1 MYTKGDKSVSIE
13 EAQESA
19 AFSEIPVE
27 EWAENYGWSLNEGK
41 LNGSTETIPPTEPEK
56 KKKKDGE
63 STLEVTSS
71 ELPESRLG
79 ETGSKI
85 IEARANVTAKS
96 VADQIGI
103 AYFNLEERD
112 GLLFPKRYEGV
123 SLSGFSQGQ
132 GVNQTFL
139 SEGGL
144 IDSYGEEK
152 AKQWQALNI
161 DPSTGISREDLKE
174 KLDLSIVDSETINRV
189 IGSNQTKQA
198 EIVVRDMPEQER
210 EVLRA
215 LMPSDESL
223 QSDIEFAKEEDKAI
237 EVGVAFIN
245 AQSDKY
251 NEKAKVIVSQSAELK
266 KSVDRRKEIVD
277 SYTIVPGMDMP
288 DGYQESYKQYED
300 SLNNYNNF
308 ISSESV
314 TSLGEESARLSAAS
328 DLFNQRGVK
337 LNQLLN
343 ETAEN
348 LAVGQA
354 INKNYSMVNTFEF
367 LLEENVLG
375 VTTNLLKLGA
385 QGLDYLVTNDEISNY
400 LDNFKGRATQYI
412 VNLET
417 RRLEEIP
424 IPLTTSDVES
434 GAISQADFVGD
445 VLLNNSPTIL
455 TVMGPAGI
463 AKGIGMATTRKL
475 TGIAAKEANK
485 ILLKRAA
492 QLSGGMFFGIETSG
506 SLSTTD
512 SAKREARKTDKVTG
526 LTEIQTLSN
535 VLENKE
541 YSGQLEKNAIE
552 ERINA
557 LTSAINVSE
566 IERASVAIL
575 KGGTAMYAERLG
587 TLRSLKNL
595 GSWSKQLGKA
605 QFAKYFNPSV
615 ARWASKTAG
624 AARGASQLVGMELIE
639 EGLTLASHNFL
650 DISVLDMNKSVT
662 DGMDKDFLA
671 NVILPTLAIGG
682 PGIMSNVGSAI
693 RSEYLTK
700 KQSTESAN
708 IISDIFS
715 MQDKLETTNMS
726 EYDRS
731 ILDQKKMDA
740 LNQLSLNDAD
750 ALISAG
756 KLDSQDL
763 EILADLQGKL
773 SGLRSQA
780 MALGADGVDSKELQN
795 IKDEISEVVSKREA
809 ILESNEEAIAEKVK
823 GAQNEA
829 EALMRVKAYERNK
842 YVSQRYYGDKYISIE
857 ETSEENKDPYSG
869 VPNSFIEKYSSDLFS
884 AEARGDFGF
893 FKDGY
898 AIIFEKNAIA
908 GIMLGGDAA
917 LFASTAPIHEIA
929 HGEIAAKGLISD
941 VELSQL
947 GNRVIAD
954 IKETLEAKVTTKE
967 ITSAQFETFL
977 TRLNAYQNLATKRG
991 TSIDAEEVM
1000 MIVGDMKAGGI
1011 LSTNDFQALPL
1022 VKAFVNSTLNKVA
1035 PKLRLFVPLNNYADV
1050 SAFFNSFQNKVFE
1063 GGVKAQTRPPEE
1075 GEGKASLGT
1084 LLEDINAL
1092 LPDEVTTRDQFF
1104 DRKVFN
1110 PIYNDGNLHPAI
1122 ANYIRSRSVSKE
1134 ESQKIIDS
1142 VADRLINFNPEAKR
1156 KSGDAKITLGE
1167 FIFSNVNFG
1176 KLDARKAL
1184 FEESQETARTQST
1197 DTAEAKEIVAA
1208 EESSAQV
1215 QDKPVYRTLLQRR
1228 VLDPDVIESIKSK
1241 VKSVV
1246 RVMKTRMDESV
1257 SKNVTVK
1264 PYIAELRKTM
1274 GKQAD
1279 IDLKKAMGGKKDG
1292 QLRKF
1297 LLRNKSAILENMT
1310 TTWLMTS
1317 MPNAVQKK
1325 VNDAWTSDWKGKK
1338 IDRETVSA
1346 DNAGRT
1352 SGAEMVRRLPNA
1364 STKLSDADFLSNIL
1378 QPDGNPIRGRKE
1390 SLAKAIA
1397 EEISFDI
1404 INEALQDP
1412 NSDIAKALETN
1423 QESLGVELT
1432 LNYVAEVARDV
1443 ERGNVKFSIG
1453 AGVLSSKAFQS
1464 EVTSLVKLV
1473 QKNGISSVLNED
1485 NTINKKYAKAFTS
1498 EWEEGVGFLVN
1509 SAYEKGLIED
1519 GDSLAFG
1526 KLVSNSD
1533 VIPNSAKPGKALTKR
1548 SGKNELD
1555 IYAKDAVTM
1564 GMSIGKEA
1572 IEAADVQLLGFFNRM
1587 LDPAKKKKETG
1598 KPGAYYNELANLLSS
1613 LPTSKGLPSRLNV
1626 SMVALMNKSAAVMKK
1641 IAKIQ
1646 SKSTSKEAKIKE
1658 YEESGL
1664 IEEIAEANRN
1674 NKLLAKYI
1682 AKKLIELVKSKKIAG
1697 KSYVQ
1702 MLQAQTN
1709 AVLGFRALS
1718 GLEFIT
1724 FKSGAQGNMKG
1735 EHLADNSS
1743 TMFAL
1748 AELAFE
1754 ELTDAELDVKL
1765 DDIFSEHDQWL
1776 ENREVLNYVDAFGKN
1791 NPNKSDR
1798 ILLLPTDMIKD
1809 VYHYSMQPATEFL
1822 NNVKRVRAF
1831 DEKVDIK
1838 ALEKAREELDKPN
1851 EKMSAKASLGLSK
1864 EFNNI
1869 IERKTGVESYKTYSE
1884 VQAKMRGAKKG
1895 KFKFFI
1901 VPGADDFRGLVNY
1914 AFAGKGLQGEKDMKF
1929 FEEKLLNPYFKGIAA
1944 IESARQAI
1952 RRDYT
1957 AVKKLFKSEYKM
1969 MKKKIGNSQFTYD
1982 QAVRVYL
1989 WEKQGTEIPG
1999 VSKRDLQLLRDAI
2012 NKNPELK
2019 AYADAMLAVSKRTEW
2034 LEPSDYWTSQTIL
2047 SDLNSMTEKIG
2058 RKKYLEEFIEAADAI
2073 FTKENLNKIEA
2084 LYGTDHKAALED
2096 SLYAMKN
2103 GSNRPFG
2110 KNKQVNNWLNWINGS
2125 TGAIMFFNRRSALL
2139 QMLSFTNFTNWTD
2152 NNPLKQAAAFA
2163 NQKQYWSDFAMIFNS
2178 DKLKERRSGLK
2189 TDVSESE
2196 IANAVANG
2204 KGSPAAALNS
2214 ILKLGFTP
2222 TQIADSFAI
2231 ASGGATFYRNRVSS
2245 LMKQGLTQ
2253 QEAETRAMQDFQELT
2268 EQGQQSSRPDM
2279 ISQQQASPLGRYILA
2294 FKNTPMQYARLI
2306 KKSVVDLAKGRGD
2319 AKTHISKIIYYGV
2332 VQNLIFN
2339 GLQAAL
2345 GAMIG
2350 DEDEEKE
2357 AKAKTR
2363 VVNGMIDSLLA
2374 GLGFGGNIVMT
2385 VKNSIMEY
2393 LKQKEKGWNA
2403 DHTYTILK
2411 IVGLS
2416 PTIGSKI
2423 RKIYSGIQTEK
2434 YNEEVIK
2441 EMSYFDFDNPVYE
2454 AIANV
2459 ISGVTNLP
2467 LDRLVKKVN
2476 NVDAAITEEI
2486 STLERLA
2493 LLLGWNTWDLGI
2505 EDQDVIAV
2513 ENEIKEKKQIKKV
2526 EERKVKKEVKK
2537 KEKIEE
2543 NKKVIE
2549 SNINKQEEEKKE
2561 GKKDIKCAAVNKSGK
2576 RCGTTIEPGKSYCTI
2591 HEKAEQGTKEVQ
2603 CKKIKKDK
2611 KRCGMM
2617 TKAKSGLCYYHD

>member
-1 MYTKGDKSVSIE
+1 MYIIGEDKLSDAEAKAFAEELGGDLDTIATANNWE
-13 EAQESA
+13 FAQDEDTD
-19 AFSEIPVE
+19 PPK
-27 EWAENYGWSLNEGK
+27 EGK

-79 ETGSKI
+79 EIGSNI
-85 IEARANVTAKS
+85 IEARANVTAES
-96 VADQIGI
+96 VADQIGV

-112 GLLFPKRYEGV
+112 GLLFPKTPVG
-123 SLSGFSQGQ
+123 STAISGFSQGQ
-132 GVNQTFL
+132 GVSSNFL
-139 SEGGL
+139 NETGL
-144 IDSYGEEK
+144 VDALGEEK
-152 AKQWQALNI
+152 AKQWQEL
-161 DPSTGISREDLKE
+161 TGGSAGVSKEDLKE
-174 KLDLSIVDSETINRV
+174 KLDLSIIDSGTINSI

-198 EIVVRDMPEQER
+198 EIAVRDMSELER
-210 EVLRA
+210 ESLRDI
-215 LMPSDESL
+215 MPSSEAVQDDIKFIKNESKAL
-223 QSDIEFAKEEDKAI
+223 NVGIAYFDAEVKVFDKNKKEIE
-237 EVGVAFIN
+237 
-245 AQSDKY
+245 
-251 NEKAKVIVSQSAELK
+251 SQSAELK
-266 KSVDRRKEIVD
+266 KSVERRKEIVD
-277 SYTIVPGMDMP
+277 SYTVVPGMDMP
-288 DGYQESYKQYED
+288 TGYQESYKLYES
-300 SLNNYNNF
+300 SLNNYNSF
-308 ISSESV
+308 ISSEAV
-314 TSLGEESARLSAAS
+314 TSLGNTAARLSAAS
-328 DLFNQRGVK
+328 DLYNQRSEK
-337 LNQLLN
+337 LNQLSS

-348 LAVGQA
+348 LAVGSA
-354 INKNYSMVNTFEF
+354 INKNYSMVNTLGFG
-367 LLEENVLG
+367 LEESILG
-375 VTTNLLKLGA
+375 TTSALLGLGA
-385 QGLDYLVTNDEISNY
+385 DALDYLVANDKVSNS
-400 LDNFKGRATQYI
+400 LANFKGRTTQYA

-424 IPLTTSDVES
+424 IPLTISDVES
-434 GAISQADFVGD
+434 GAVSQADFAGD
-445 VLLNNSPTIL
+445 VFLNNAPTVL
-455 TVMGPAGI
+455 TVMGPAGVG
-463 AKGIGMATTRKL
+463 KGIAMGATRKL
-475 TGIAAKEANK
+475 AGVAAREAK
-485 ILLKRAA
+485 KVILKRAA
-492 QLSGGMFFGIETSG
+492 QLSGSMFFVMEAGG

-526 LTEIQTLSN
+526 LTEVQTLSN
-535 VLENKE
+535 ALENKE
-541 YSGQLEKNAIE
+541 YSGQLEKTAIE
-552 ERINA
+552 ERINT

-566 IERASVAIL
+566 IERASVAML

-650 DISVLDMNKSVT
+650 DISILDMNKSVT

-708 IISDIFS
+708 IISNIFS

-731 ILDQKKMDA
+731 ILEQKKMDA

-750 ALISAG
+750 ALIAAG
-756 KLDSQDL
+756 KLGSQDL
-763 EILADLQGKL
+763 ETLADLQGKL

-1075 GEGKASLGT
+1075 GDEKASLGT

-1197 DTAEAKEIVAA
+1197 DTAEAKEIAAVAEDAVQVESEVKYKNLIRRRVLA
-1208 EESSAQV
+1208 EESIVAAKAKVLSSV
-1215 QDKPVYRTLLQRR
+1215 R
-1228 VLDPDVIESIKSK
+1228 VL
-1241 VKSVV
+1241 
-1246 RVMKTRMDESV
+1246 KTRIDAV
-1257 SKNVTVK
+1257 VGKNVTVT
-1264 PYIAELRKTM
+1264 PLIAEIKKVL
-1274 GKQAD
+1274 GKQLD
-1279 IDLKKAMGGKKDG
+1279 IDFKKELGGKKDG
-1292 QLRKF
+1292 QLRKY
-1297 LLRNKSAILENMT
+1297 LLKNKAAILENMT
-1310 TTWLMTS
+1310 TTWLMTA
-1317 MPNAVQKK
+1317 MPNAVQKQ
-1325 VNDAWTSDWKGKK
+1325 VGGVWTSNWQGKK
-1338 IDRETVSA
+1338 IDRESVDT
-1346 DNAGRT
+1346 NKAGRT
-1352 SGAEMVRRLPNA
+1352 SGAELVRRLPKA
-1364 STKLSDADFLSNIL
+1364 ATRLPDAEFLSNIL
-1378 QPDGNPIRGRKE
+1378 AADGNPIRGRKE
-1390 SLAKAIA
+1390 SLAKAMAEQYAIEIIKEGIA
-1397 EEISFDI
+1397 
-1404 INEALQDP
+1404 DP
-1412 NSDIAKALETN
+1412 NSEIGKAFLSN
-1423 QESLGVELT
+1423 QERQGVDITET
-1432 LNYVAEVARDV
+1432 VSTEFNKQAEQ
-1443 ERGNVKFSIG
+1443 GNVKFSLGLGQVVEFLENPNFDMQLGNNREKGINKLFTIHGKEMIFTLDTKEDIDAWAEATTKYVLPILPKNIFFSESKKTGEFKDSGSSAFRRSNRFVGNKELDGYFQDKINEMRALPSSAFAPAIEGLGGPFSASYDVNIG
-1453 AGVLSSKAFQS
+1453 
-1464 EVTSLVKLV
+1464 TSDAAM
-1473 QKNGISSVLNED
+1473 QKNIDNGKVAAFNNYWGTIHRVMWENINDTVRNNMDNPDALRAIGNYMSNVSNDKSHPHKMGAEFVGYSLN
-1485 NTINKKYAKAFTS
+1485 AKGKTS
-1498 EWEEGVGFLVN
+1498 AKGTFRLYEWEHAMPAT
-1509 SAYEKGLIED
+1509 SAYLYLLDAAINGFDFNAAYDAVMSNYKLIALDTAEDLNIKAAGLSNGMPKGWKLTENNWTERYSESNVDLANIMTVNGKNLKEALMSANAEKFD
-1519 GDSLAFG
+1519 KRVD
-1526 KLVSNSD
+1526 K
-1533 VIPNSAKPGKALTKR
+1533 KAL
-1548 SGKNELD
+1548 
-1555 IYAKDAVTM
+1555 
-1564 GMSIGKEA
+1564 KEA
-1572 IEAADVQLLGFFNRM
+1572 QV
-1587 LDPAKKKKETG
+1587 
-1598 KPGAYYNELANLLSS
+1598 
-1613 LPTSKGLPSRLNV
+1613 
-1626 SMVALMNKSAAVMKK
+1626 
-1641 IAKIQ
+1641 
-1646 SKSTSKEAKIKE
+1646 
-1658 YEESGL
+1658 
-1664 IEEIAEANRN
+1664 
-1674 NKLLAKYI
+1674 
-1682 AKKLIELVKSKKIAG
+1682 
-1697 KSYVQ
+1697 
-1702 MLQAQTN
+1702 
-1709 AVLGFRALS
+1709 
-1718 GLEFIT
+1718 
-1724 FKSGAQGNMKG
+1724 
-1735 EHLADNSS
+1735 
-1743 TMFAL
+1743 
-1748 AELAFE
+1748 
-1754 ELTDAELDVKL
+1754 
-1765 DDIFSEHDQWL
+1765 
-1776 ENREVLNYVDAFGKN
+1776 
-1791 NPNKSDR
+1791 
-1798 ILLLPTDMIKD
+1798 
-1809 VYHYSMQPATEFL
+1809 
-1822 NNVKRVRAF
+1822 
-1831 DEKVDIK
+1831 
-1838 ALEKAREELDKPN
+1838 ELDKPSK
-1851 EKMSAKASLGLSK
+1851 KMSAKASLGLSE

-1901 VPGADDFRGLVNY
+1901 APGADDFRGLVNY
-1914 AFAGKGLQGEKDMKF
+1914 AFAGKGKQGEADMRF

-1957 AVKKLFKSEYKM
+1957 KVIKLFKPEHKM

-1999 VSKRDLQLLRDAI
+1999 VSKRDLQLLRKAI
-2012 NKNPELK
+2012 ADNPSLTE
-2019 AYADAMLAVSKRTEW
+2019 YADAMLVVSKRTEW
-2034 LEPSDYWTSQTIL
+2034 IVPSDYWTSQTIL

-2058 RKKYLEEFIEAADAI
+2058 RKKYLEEFIETSEAI
-2073 FTKENLNKIEA
+2073 FTDENMNKIEA
-2084 LYGTDHKAALED
+2084 LYGTDHRAALED

-2110 KNKQVNNWLNWINGS
+2110 KNKQVNKWLNWINGS

-2139 QMLSFTNFTNWTD
+2139 QMLSFTNFTNWGD

-2204 KGSPAAALNS
+2204 KNSPNAALNY

-2231 ASGGATFYRNRVSS
+2231 ATGGAMFYRNRVNSYLKEGMS
-2245 LMKQGLTQ
+2245 KKQAEDKAFLDFSKRSD
-2253 QEAETRAMQDFQELT
+2253 EA
-2268 EQGQQSSRPDM
+2268 QQSSDPALVSM
-2279 ISQQQASPLGRYILA
+2279 QQRSVLGRLVLA
-2294 FKNTPMQYARLI
+2294 FANTPMQYTRLM
-2306 KKSVVDLAKGRGD
+2306 KKAGQDLINGRGSF
-2319 AKTHISKIIYYGV
+2319 KENMSKIAYYGI
-2332 VQNLIFN
+2332 VQNFIFSS
-2339 GLQAAL
+2339 LQSAL
-2345 GAMIG
+2345 FALAFD
-2350 DEDEEKE
+2350 DEDEEELSDAAIAKKEEYETSRVTRVLNGMMDTVLRGSGVYGAVASVVKNTILEYRKQE
-2357 AKAKTR
+2357 AKGFLGQDAAW
-2363 VVNGMIDSLLA
+2363 LL
-2374 GLGFGGNIVMT
+2374 
-2385 VKNSIMEY
+2385 
-2393 LKQKEKGWNA
+2393 Q
-2403 DHTYTILK
+2403 ILN
-2411 IVGLS
+2411 LS
-2416 PTIGSKI
+2416 PPIGSKV
-2423 RKIYSGIQTEK
+2423 RKIYSAARTRRFEK
-2434 YNEEVIK
+2434 DTIAERGWALTADGKLNLGPNYNVLG
-2441 EMSYFDFDNPVYE
+2441 SLVSG
-2454 AIANV
+2454 IANV
-2459 ISGVTNLP
+2459 P
-2467 LDRLVKKVN
+2467 LDRI
-2476 NVDAAITEEI
+2476 VDELRSVTEA
-2486 STLERLA
+2486 LDERNKAWQRIALA
-2493 LLLGWNTWDLGI
+2493 FGWKTWDVGAL
-2505 EDQDVIAV
+2505 
-2513 ENEIKEKKQIKKV
+2513 NEEGDLIKAEA
-2526 EERKVKKEVKK
+2526 KVKRKEA
-2537 KEKIEE
+2537 
-2543 NKKVIE
+2543 
-2549 SNINKQEEEKKE
+2549 
-2561 GKKDIKCAAVNKSGK
+2561 G
-2576 RCGTTIEPGKSYCTI
+2576 
-2591 HEKAEQGTKEVQ
+2591 
-2603 CKKIKKDK
+2603 
-2611 KRCGMM
+2611 
-2617 TKAKSGLCYYHD
+2617 KAKAKATRAKNKGAGDASVIKDASDF